1 MKTRQI
7 KISKLTV
14 LKTYA
19 IKTLPVVMLS
29 VFIFCALNIYAFDK
43 PNRKN
48 NNNLNSSLELITLK
62 GHYENQSDLL
72 NWEVV
77 NSSPVA
83 YFTIEYANSSDM
95 LFNEVATLN
104 PAECADLN
112 KNSNYNFK
120 CVTDAGQEIA
130 YYKITATFQDNHT
143 IVSNYISIKKS
154 EPVSNLFISGIK
166 RNNDKI
172 TVTFKSPKTQNIT
185 LNILNNNGQLI
196 AANTVEAN
204 AGSNTFTFDTEF
216 LKSTELLIFNLNN
229 QSEQITKK
237 YLFASAW

>member
-7 KISKLTV
+7 KISKLTA

-29 VFIFCALNIYAFDK
+29 AFIFCALNIYAFDK
-43 PNRKN
+43 ANRKN
-48 NNNLNSSLELITLK
+48 NNNSNSSLELITLK
-62 GHYENQSDLL
+62 GHFENQSDLL

-104 PAECADLN
+104 PMECADAN

-120 CVTDAGQEIA
+120 CVTGDGQDIA
-130 YYKITATFQDNHT
+130 YYKIKATFQDNHT
-143 IVSNYISIKKS
+143 IESNYISIKKS
-154 EPVSNLFISGIK
+154 EPVSGLYISSIK
-166 RNNDKI
+166 RNDDKI
-172 TVTFKSPKTQNIT
+172 TITFKSPKAQNIT
-185 LNILNNNGQLI
+185 LNILNKTGQLI
-196 AANTVEAN
+196 AANNVFAN
-204 AGSNTFTFDTEF
+204 VGSNSYTFETGF
-216 LKSTELLIFNLNN
+216 LNSTELLIFNLNN
-229 QSEQITKK
+229 QEEQITKK
-237 YLFASAW
+237 YLFASAR